1 MSNPESEWLAGAQR
15 GDDEAF
21 THLVETYQK
30 PVFNLCYRMLG
41 DPAEAEDAAQESF
54 WRAYQYIKRYDPARS
69 FGTWLLSITAH
80 YCIDQ
85 VRKRHAVLLPMDILP
100 EEAFPD
106 SEPGPESTFSR
117 REEQNQ
123 LRQLLEKLNPQDRAA
138 IILRY
143 WYDMSEEEI
152 SQSLSL
158 TVSAVKSRL
167 HRARVEL
174 ARHWQANHPAPVL
187 TGSHIERRHYESPAL

>member
-1 MSNPESEWLAGAQR
+1 MTGSDQTLVEYALKGNE
-15 GDDEAF
+15 EAF
-21 THLVETYQK
+21 AQIVEKYQK

-41 DPAEAEDAAQESF
+41 SAVEAEDAAQESF
-54 WRAYQYIKRYDPARS
+54 WRAYQALHRYDQTRS
-69 FGTWLLSITAH
+69 FLTWLLSIAAH

-85 VRKRHAVLLPMDILP
+85 QRKRKMPLMELDDMPFEIIPDTAPVP
-100 EEAFPD
+100 EKVA
-106 SEPGPESTFSR
+106 SKH
-117 REEQNQ
+117 EEQRLIHN
-123 LRQLLEKLNPQDRAA
+123 LLEKLGPQDRAA

-167 HRARVEL
+167 HRARKQL
-174 ARHWQANHPAPVL
+174 AVL
-187 TGSHIERRHYESPAL
+187 YADKSMKQNSSERRQYEPSAV